1 MSERE
6 ESLKKSWVK
15 RTHDTREKVR
25 SAINIM
31 VASEQEIT
39 FSGVSKQSGV
49 ARSFLYKDPEIK
61 KEIEKYRV
69 ETREAAIRKA
79 TQRKRTAKSRDTV
92 IEAKDKRIKKLEEEI
107 RQLKLELQT
116 LRGQLYDSK

>member
-15 RTHDTREKVR
+15 RTHDTRENVR
-25 SAINIM
+25 SVINIM

-39 FSGVSKQSGV
+39 ISGVSNQSGV

-61 KEIEKYRV
+61 KEIEK
-69 ETREAAIRKA
+69 
-79 TQRKRTAKSRDTV
+79 
-92 IEAKDKRIKKLEEEI
+92 
-107 RQLKLELQT
+107 
-116 LRGQLYDSK
+116 